1 MRIWD
6 LHPSKLCRVHLFG
19 EHNELHIMWRTIT
32 EGRKGWANHPET
44 NRWRGKLKALWNR
57 HFDLVEEMF
66 ARGYSGHKTDL
77 DISLATGS
85 AVQDEFLCSLQEQ
98 EDMLIAKSKDPKTK
112 CECEK
117 YLWYIE
123 EGV

>member
-44 NRWRGKLKALWNR
+44 NRWRGKLKALFKR
-57 HFDLVEEMF
+57 HELLVDEMC
-66 ARGYSGHKTDL
+66 ARGYSGHKSEL
-77 DISLATGS
+77 DVALADDKD
-85 AVQDEFLCSLQEQ
+85 VQDEFLCSKEEQ
-98 EDMLIAKSKDPKTK
+98 EEMLLAKSRDPETRCD
-112 CECEK
+112 CEN